1 MRAGGG
7 LDRRQFITVSAAAG
21 TALLLG
27 VRLEP
32 EAGAEEAGAKPASSP
47 FLAWI
52 RIASDGA
59 VTLIVAKSEMGQGV
73 YTTLPMMLAEEL
85 RVDFAAVGIEQA
97 PTDAAVYTDL
107 GTGGS
112 SSVRNSY
119 EPLRRA
125 AAVARTMLVGA
136 AAARWGVSEK
146 ECRAEAGAVLGP
158 DGRRAGYGE
167 LVEAAAKRPLPDPAG
182 VALTDPKDWQVLGT
196 SVPRR
201 DIPPK
206 VDGSALYGLDARPAG
221 LLYAVVARC
230 PTLGGRPKRWNVE
243 RARAV
248 AGVRQVVELPPVT
261 EGNAF
266 TTGGVAVVADHTWA
280 AIEGRDALA
289 VEWDLAGHGEES
301 SAALTARMEK
311 LLAGEGQK
319 VVDEGGVE
327 AALAGAASRLEAT
340 YEVPYQAHAPMEP
353 LNATV
358 HVRADGAEA
367 WLGSQGP
374 DWPQRAIASI
384 AGVDP
389 SKVVVHN
396 AFLGGGF
403 GRRYHADYPVEA
415 AQISKAVGAP
425 VQLLWTRED
434 DIQHDFFRPMA
445 RHRLAAGLD
454 AGKSPVA
461 WHHRM
466 ASQSINKF
474 WGFGGGANP
483 AGSEIGGAA
492 DLPYA
497 IPARRM
503 AFALVE
509 SVVPIMW
516 WRSVEHSG
524 NAFVVESFL
533 DELAHAAGA
542 DPLEFRLRLLGGDRH
557 VANPGDPEEPAL
569 DTARLA
575 GVLRLA
581 AEKAGW
587 GQPLAAGRARGIAG
601 HYSFRT
607 YVAEVAEV
615 SLENGRP
622 RVHRVVAAVDCGRVM
637 HPDNL
642 AAQVEGAIVY
652 GLTAALKSAITI
664 DQGQVRQSNFD
675 DYEMLRIQEMP
686 AVEVHTVA
694 SDAAPTGIGE
704 PGLPPIAPAV
714 ANALFA
720 LTGKRIRKLPILAAD
735 LA

>member
-1 MRAGGG
+1 MNAPRSLSRREFLEVTATAGAVLVVG
-7 LDRRQFITVSAAAG
+7 F
-21 TALLLG
+21 
-27 VRLEP
+27 RLAP
-32 EAGAEEAGAKPASSP
+32 EAVAQAGAARPAPNP
-47 FLAWI
+47 FDAWV
-52 RIASDGA
+52 RIAADGS

-73 YTTLPMMLAEEL
+73 FTTMPMLLAEEL
-85 RVDFAAVGIEQA
+85 DVDFARVAIEQA
-97 PTDAAVYTDL
+97 PTDATLYDH

-112 SSVRNSY
+112 TSVRTSY

-125 AAVARTMLVGA
+125 AAVARALLVGA
-136 AAARWGVSEK
+136 AAERWGVAAGD
-146 ECRAEAGAVLGP
+146 CRTEAGAVVGP
-158 DGRRAGYGE
+158 AGRHAGYGE
-167 LVEAAAKRPLPDPAG
+167 LVAAAARRPLPDPAS
-182 VALTDPKDWQVLGT
+182 VPLKDPKDWKVLGT

-201 DIPPK
+201 DIPAK
-206 VDGSALYGLDARPAG
+206 VDGSARFGLDARPAG
-221 LLYAVVARC
+221 LLHAVVARC
-230 PTLGGRPKRWNVE
+230 PTLGGRPKKWNAE

-248 AGVRQVVELPPVT
+248 AGVRQVVELP
-261 EGNAF
+261 ALRDSDSF
-266 TTGGVAVVADHTWA
+266 TTGGVAVVADNTWA

-289 VEWDLAGHGEES
+289 VEWDLAGHGDES
-301 SAALTARMEK
+301 TAALTARMEG
-311 LLAGEGQK
+311 LLDREGT
-319 VVDEGGVE
+319 VVADEGG
-327 AALAGAASRLEAT
+327 ALGALASAARRLEAT

-367 WLGSQGP
+367 WIGSQGP
-374 DWPQRAIASI
+374 DWPQRRIAAI
-384 AGVDP
+384 AGVEP
-389 SKVVVHN
+389 AKVVVHN
-396 AFLGGGF
+396 LFLGGGF
-403 GRRYHADYPVEA
+403 GRRYHADYAIEA
-415 AQISKAVGAP
+415 AQVSRAVGAP

-434 DIQHDFFRPMA
+434 DIRHDFFRPMA

-454 AGKSPVA
+454 GAGQPVA

-466 ASQSINKF
+466 ASQSIGKF
-474 WGFGGGANP
+474 WGWDRGKPAASEVGGAV
-483 AGSEIGGAA
+483 

-503 AFALVE
+503 EFALVE

-533 DELAHAAGA
+533 DELAHAAGV
-542 DPLEFRLRLLGGDRH
+542 DPLEFRLRLLAGGRI
-557 VANPGDPEEPAL
+557 VKNPVDDGEPPL

-581 AEKAGW
+581 AERAGW
-587 GQPLAAGRARGIAG
+587 GGPLPAGRARGVAG
-601 HYSFRT
+601 HYSFHS

-615 SLENGRP
+615 SLERGRP

-652 GLTAALKSAITI
+652 GLTATLKSAITL
-664 DQGQVRQSNFD
+664 DRGQVRQSNFD
-675 DYEMLRIQEMP
+675 DFEMLRIQEMP
-686 AVEVHTVA
+686 AVEVHAVA
-694 SDAAPTGIGE
+694 SEATPTGIGE

-720 LTGKRIRKLPILAAD
+720 LTGKRVRKLPILAAD

>member
-1 MRAGGG
+1 MRDVRE
-7 LDRRQFITVSAAAG
+7 LTRRDFLEVSAAAG
-21 TALLLG
+21 AALVVGL
-27 VRLEP
+27 RLAP
-32 EAGAEEAGAKPASSP
+32 EAAAQEPAAKSAPNP
-47 FLAWI
+47 FDAWI
-52 RIASDGA
+52 RIAADGA

-73 YTTLPMMLAEEL
+73 FTTLPMMLAEEL
-85 RVDFAAVGIEQA
+85 GVDIAQVGIEQA
-97 PTDAAVYTDL
+97 PTNAALYNH

-112 SSVRNSY
+112 TSVRTSFA
-119 EPLRRA
+119 PLRRA
-125 AAVARTMLVGA
+125 AATARLLLVGA
-136 AAARWGVSEK
+136 AAERWGVSER
-146 ECRAEAGAVLGP
+146 ECRTEAGAVLGP
-158 DGRRAGYGE
+158 GGRRAGFGE

-182 VALTDPKDWQVLGT
+182 LVLADPKDWKVLGT

-206 VDGSALYGLDARPAG
+206 VDGSARFGLDARPAG

-230 PTLGGRPKRWNVE
+230 PTLGGKPGAWNAE
-243 RARAV
+243 QAKAV
-248 AGVRQVVELPPVT
+248 RGVRHVVEIPPFRD
-261 EGNAF
+261 GGAF
-266 TTGGVAVVADHTWA
+266 TTGGVAVVADNTWA
-280 AIEGRDALA
+280 ALEGRDALA
-289 VEWDLAGHGEES
+289 VEWDLAGHGAES
-301 SAALTARMEK
+301 SATLAARMEE
-311 LLAGEGQK
+311 LLGREGQ
-319 VVDEGGVE
+319 VVADEGGAA
-327 AALAGAASRLEAT
+327 AALAAAARRLEAT

-358 HVRADGAEA
+358 HARADGAEA

-374 DWPQRAIASI
+374 DWPQGMIAKV
-384 AGVDP
+384 AGLEP
-389 SKVVVHN
+389 SRVLVHN
-396 AFLGGGF
+396 LFLGGGF

-415 AQISKAVGAP
+415 AQVSKAVGAP

-434 DIQHDFFRPMA
+434 DIRHDFFRPMA

-454 AGKSPVA
+454 AAGRPVA

-466 ASQSINKF
+466 ASQSIAKF
-474 WGFGGGANP
+474 WGWGGGANP
-483 AGSEIGGAA
+483 AASEVGGAVN
-492 DLPYA
+492 LPYA

-503 AFALVE
+503 EFALLE

-542 DPLEFRLRLLGGDRH
+542 DPLEFRLRLLAGARQ
-557 VANPGDPEEPAL
+557 VKNPVDAEESPL

-581 AEKAGW
+581 AAKAGW
-587 GQPLAAGRARGIAG
+587 GSPLPAGRARGIAG
-601 HYSFRT
+601 HYSFES

-615 SLENGRP
+615 SLEGGRP

-642 AAQVEGAIVY
+642 AAQVEGAVAY
-652 GLTAALKSAITI
+652 GLTATLKGAITLEK
-664 DQGQVRQSNFD
+664 GQVRQSNFD
-675 DYEMLRIQEMP
+675 DFEMLRIQEMP
-686 AVEVHTVA
+686 VVEVHAVA
-694 SDAAPTGIGE
+694 SEAAPTGIGE

-720 LTGKRIRKLPILAAD
+720 LTGKRVRKLPILPAD